1 MEDKIQKALK
11 GYQLK
16 VYNIHRA
23 RGAYLLETDCGLKH
37 FKCFEGS
44 VGRAGFEHRVK
55 EHLLQ
60 QGYYN
65 TDLFV
70 KTREGDIIYMD
81 PTNNPYIMKNWF
93 WGEGCNLNDLGE
105 VKRASVNLAQIH
117 LILTN
122 VDLTQEQLEFND
134 PKDLCEMFE
143 KRNREIRRVR
153 SYIWNKKQ
161 KNEFERLFLNY
172 YEDFYGEGTMALE
185 MLRKTNYK
193 ELLSEAIKERK
204 VCHGKYTYHN
214 IIMLKN
220 KTDKSTVFDRGI
232 GTTNFNR
239 AYVGIQMSDLY
250 QFIRK
255 VMEKND
261 WNVDYGMSIIK
272 EYKAVKDISKDELE
286 VLYLLLLFP
295 EKFWKVTNY
304 YFNSNKSWLSRRN
317 IQKLN
322 KVGEQQAKRK
332 AFLALFKK
340 EFL

>member
-1 MEDKIQKALK
+1 MI
-11 GYQLK
+11 
-16 VYNIHRA
+16 
-23 RGAYLLETDCGLKH
+23 
-37 FKCFEGS
+37 
-44 VGRAGFEHRVK
+44 
-55 EHLLQ
+55 
-60 QGYYN
+60 
-65 TDLFV
+65 
-70 KTREGDIIYMD
+70 
-81 PTNNPYIMKNWF
+81 
-93 WGEGCNLNDLGE
+93 
-105 VKRASVNLAQIH
+105 

-134 PKDLCEMFE
+134 PKDLYKMFE

-161 KNEFERLFLNY
+161 KNDFERLFLNY
-172 YEDFYGEGTMALE
+172 YEDFYEEGIMAVDILK
-185 MLRKTNYK
+185 KTNYK
-193 ELLSEAIKERK
+193 KLLSEAIEERR

-220 KTDKSTVFDRGI
+220 KTEGPTAFDRGI

-261 WNVDYGMSIIK
+261 WNIDYGMSIIK
-272 EYKAVKDISKDELE
+272 EYKAIKDISKDELE

-317 IQKLN
+317 IQKLK
-322 KVGEQQAKRK
+322 KVGEQQGKRK
-332 AFLALFKK
+332 EFLALLKK
-340 EFL
+340 EF